1 MIDRDTL
8 MEAGEA
14 AFGPGFLYHGMWTFN
29 DAQLTRFAQAVAQKA
44 VEGEREAIAQEFDRR
59 ATPATGFYEPH
70 EPAEIVRNRGIG
82 GES

>member
-44 VEGEREAIAQEFDRR
+44 VEACAKVAEGMHEEDRPSDYAWAI
-59 ATPATGFYEPH
+59 
-70 EPAEIVRNRGIG
+70 RNRGIG
-82 GES
+82 GGA